1 MTDMSESGVRLVIH
15 SRLSSY
21 RTLASLLLVFITLP
35 VVSAGEDDQRYN
47 DGEELTIWVNKVG
60 PYHNPQETYEYYRL
74 PICKPAPTRKH
85 VHNSLGAVL
94 EGSHIEDSGLRIKF
108 KQDMDKVHIC
118 NLDLKP
124 QRAKLLSGAVKN
136 HYWYQMYIDELPIW
150 GMVGDLVRKTGPD
163 GKVVFQPHVYLH
175 KSFSISYNQDRIVQV
190 NLTSENL
197 KPILADQDPE
207 LYPMTYAVRWLPT
220 NESFATR
227 FDRYLDFDF
236 FEHQIRWFSVFNSF
250 MMVTFMCGVV
260 ALILMRV
267 LKADYARYMNEED
280 DLELDRV
287 VEESGWKLVHGDVF
301 RPPPFLC
308 TFAALLGTGYQLVAL
323 VFLAMLRPLLGD
335 TYDERGLLINW
346 MVFFYALTSFIS
358 GYSGGRFFK
367 KSEGREWK
375 WTMVL
380 TATLLP
386 GTCGVLLFFL
396 SLLGWS
402 YGSEAGL
409 DFGTMLWLALI
420 WLLLSVPLVVV
431 GTVTGRSLS
440 STDKSG
446 KVMYAETRRPIPDS
460 QWYWSPVFLALAA
473 GILPFGSIF
482 IEMYFVFAAL
492 WNYKFYYAFGFL
504 LMVYFILI
512 TVTICSTIV
521 CVYFLL
527 NGEDYRWP
535 WTSFFS
541 GGSTALYVYAYAV
554 YYFLT
559 NTQMSGLL
567 QTIYYFTYMALFCFG
582 LFLMCGTLAYTGAAI
597 FVRKIYAQIKSD

>member
-1 MTDMSESGVRLVIH
+1 MS
-15 SRLSSY
+15 SSKS
-21 RTLASLLLVFITLP
+21 LISSLLVLAISLP
-35 VVSAGEDDQRYN
+35 CALAGEEEQVYKPGD
-47 DGEELTIWVNKVG
+47 ELTIWVNKVG

-74 PICKPAPTRKH
+74 PICKPKPTRKH

-94 EGSHIEDSGLRIKF
+94 EGSHIEDSGLRIRF
-108 KQDMDKVHIC
+108 KENQDKVHIC
-118 NLDLKP
+118 DLDLKP
-124 QRAKLLSGAVKN
+124 ARAKLLSGAVKN

-150 GMVGDLVRKTGPD
+150 GMVGDLVRKTTED

-175 KSFSISYNQDRIVQV
+175 KSYSISYNGDRIIQV

-197 KPILADQDPE
+197 KPIVSDQPPSA
-207 LYPMTYAVRWLPT
+207 YPMTYSVTWTET
-220 NESFATR
+220 NESFARR

-267 LKADYARYMNEED
+267 LKADYARYMSEED

-301 RPPPFLC
+301 RPPPFLGL
-308 TFAALLGTGYQLVAL
+308 FAALLGTGYQLVVM
-323 VFLAMLRPLLGD
+323 VFLAMLRPLSGD
-335 TYDERGLLINW
+335 TYDERGLLLNW
-346 MVFFYALTSFIS
+346 MVFFYAVTSFIS
-358 GYSGGRFFK
+358 GYTGGRFYK
-367 KSEGREWK
+367 RSEGSDWK
-375 WTMVL
+375 STMVL
-380 TATLLP
+380 TALLLP
-386 GTCGVLLFFL
+386 GVCMLLMFFL
-396 SLLGWS
+396 SFLGWS

-409 DFGTMLWLALI
+409 DFGTMLWLTMI
-420 WLLLSVPLVVV
+420 WLILSVPLVIV
-431 GTVTGRSLS
+431 GTVAGRSMAS
-440 STDKSG
+440 SDKPA
-446 KVMYAETRRPIPDS
+446 KLMYAEVRRPIPDS
-460 QWYWSPVFLALAA
+460 QWYWSPFALALAS

-541 GGSTALYVYAYAV
+541 GGSTAFYVYGYAV

-559 NTQMSGLL
+559 NTQMSGVL
-567 QTIYYFTYMALFCFG
+567 QTMYYFTYMAIFCFG
-582 LFLMCGTLAYTGAAI
+582 LFMLCGTLAYTGAAI
-597 FVRKIYAQIKSD
+597 FVHKIYQQIKSD